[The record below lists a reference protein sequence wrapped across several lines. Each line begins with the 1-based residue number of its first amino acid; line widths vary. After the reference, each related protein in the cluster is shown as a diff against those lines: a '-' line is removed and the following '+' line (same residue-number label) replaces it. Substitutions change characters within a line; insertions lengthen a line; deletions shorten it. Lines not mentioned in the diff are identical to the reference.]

1 MNNIFFWIFRFL
13 LTVLD
18 HTWHVECVRCI
29 IFGFIFLSTFL
40 VLSGAIIVRK
50 HLTVNVSS
58 ATTTFSAEM
67 TSTGPFW
74 KKTFILILLSR
85 QNCSQWKSILFYVP
99 HLHFT
104 FSADLTRKL
113 MFCTKVARKDFTK
126 TKLPSR
132 ALSVHMY
139 SYLYFQP
146 IEDSI
151 WLLLSAHPVLAMFVP
166 SPVTRDWDY
175 PLTLPDIPSMMCQCE
190 ACDAP
195 HPSYTCSCQLT
206 RSH

>member
-1 MNNIFFWIFRFL
+1 M
-13 LTVLD
+13 
-18 HTWHVECVRCI
+18 ECVRCI
-29 IFGFIFLSTFL
+29 IFGFISLSTFL

-151 WLLLSAHPVLAMFVP
+151 WLFLSAHPVLAMFV
-166 SPVTRDWDY
+166 
-175 PLTLPDIPSMMCQCE
+175 PDIPSMMCQCE
-190 ACDAP
+190 ACNAP

>member
-1 MNNIFFWIFRFL
+1 MFL
-13 LTVLD
+13 PRQQHFLQRWLLQ
-18 HTWHVECVRCI
+18 VR
-29 IFGFIFLSTFL
+29 T
-40 VLSGAIIVRK
+40 
-50 HLTVNVSS
+50 
-58 ATTTFSAEM
+58 E
-67 TSTGPFW
+67 
-74 KKTFILILLSR
+74 KTFILILLSR

-132 ALSVHMY
+132 ALSVSVLMY

-151 WLLLSAHPVLAMFVP
+151 WLFLSAHPVLAMFVP
-166 SPVTRDWDY
+166 SLVTRDWDY
-175 PLTLPDIPSMMCQCE
+175 PLTLPDIPSIMRHE

-195 HPSYTCSCQLT
+195 HMQLPADQQT
-206 RSH
+206 AIKYEFLFPASFLFACTLMR

>member
-1 MNNIFFWIFRFL
+1 MNNTFWIFRFL

-29 IFGFIFLSTFL
+29 IFGFISLSTFL

-67 TSTGPFW
+67 TSTGPYW
-74 KKTFILILLSR
+74 KNLYLDLVVSPKLLSMEKYSLL
-85 QNCSQWKSILFYVP
+85 CSPPPLYFFGWFNKKIDVLYQGCQKRFVL
-99 HLHFT
+99 
-104 FSADLTRKL
+104 
-113 MFCTKVARKDFTK
+113 
-126 TKLPSR
+126 
-132 ALSVHMY
+132 MY

-151 WLLLSAHPVLAMFVP
+151 WLFLSAHPVLAMFVP
-166 SPVTRDWDY
+166 SLVTRYWDY
-175 PLTLPDIPSMMCQCE
+175 PPTLPDIPSIMNVM
-190 ACDAP
+190 
-195 HPSYTCSCQLT
+195 LGLWMW
-206 RSH
+206 SHQIWIPISSFVSFCWWDYSHS